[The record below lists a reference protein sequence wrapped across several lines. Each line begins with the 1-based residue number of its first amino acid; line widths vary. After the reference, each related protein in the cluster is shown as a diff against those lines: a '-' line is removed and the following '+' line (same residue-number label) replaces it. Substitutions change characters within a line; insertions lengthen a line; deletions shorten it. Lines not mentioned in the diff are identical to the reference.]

1 MLNRREFI
9 GTAAGTMASLSMDT
23 REGRAVPAS
32 DQVNLGII
40 GPGSRGQS
48 LMRTFLRVP
57 GVRFAALCDVYEPR
71 FEQARK
77 VTGQSTPAF
86 KDYRQLLD
94 QKDVDAVVVATPL
107 SFHEDHVI
115 GSLASGRHV
124 YGEKDMAKTVEAC
137 NNVYKAVKRTGKHYQ
152 IGTQYHYAPWFEK
165 GLEHIR
171 TGKIGDVTQIYAYWH
186 RNNNWRRPVPDPNNR
201 ELERLINWRL
211 YREFSGGLLAE
222 LGTHQIQFA
231 IELFGSIP
239 ESVLATGGIDYW
251 KDGREVPDN
260 VQAVFRF
267 AGGKTMFFSSV
278 MTNRYLGM
286 QIQVLGTGGTVVL
299 TESGGI
305 FYYERGSTNS
315 AVPQEVV
322 LEHGVLTSASLR
334 AELPYSGPGTPINV
348 PDSTEGN
355 ADFQACRSFI
365 QCIRENKRPN
375 ADESLAWDS
384 GVTTALGNMAIDTGQ
399 RILFAEHAKKP
410 T

>member
-1 MLNRREFI
+1 
-9 GTAAGTMASLSMDT
+9 MATLSMDT

-48 LMRTFLRVP
+48 LMRAFLRVP
-57 GVRFAALCDVYEPR
+57 GVRFVALCDVYEPR

-77 VTGQSTPAF
+77 ITGQSTPAF

-94 QKDVDAVVVATPL
+94 QRDVDAVVVATPL
-107 SFHEDHVI
+107 SLHEDHVI
-115 GSLASGRHV
+115 ESLASGRHV
-124 YGEKDMAKTVEAC
+124 YGEKDMAKTVGAC
-137 NNVYKAVKRTGKHYQ
+137 SNVYKAVKRTGKHYQ

-171 TGKIGDVTQIYAYWH
+171 AGKIGDVTQIYAYWH
-186 RNNNWRRPVPDPNNR
+186 RNNNWRRPVRDPNNR

-222 LGTHQIQFA
+222 LGAHQIQFA

-239 ESVLATGGIDYW
+239 ESVIATGGIDYW

-278 MTNRYLGM
+278 TTNRYLGM

-299 TESGGI
+299 TESGGAL
-305 FYYERGSTNS
+305 YYERGSTNS

-365 QCIRENKRPN
+365 QCIRENKRPS

-384 GVTTALGNMAIDTGQ
+384 GVTVALGNMAIDTGQ

-410 T
+410 A